1 MGQACVDHGRQR
13 GAINSGK
20 FIMLLRRLALLLLC
34 VPFALSAAEAE
45 RPHTAGPTVREF
57 VPPLRM
63 PKQGS
68 ARKLRVY
75 LPPEYAKGAQRY
87 PVLYMFDGQNL
98 FDAAT
103 SYAGE
108 WGVDETMDALAREG
122 FPAIV
127 IGIDHGGEQRFHEL
141 IPYWNVRFLP
151 NEGTLFIDDVV
162 HAIKPFVDANYRTLP
177 DRDHTAVVGSSLGGL
192 SADYAIHRYPDVFG
206 KAGVFSPSYW
216 VSDEPFAI
224 ARRTALPAGSRVYLY
239 TGGREGE
246 ESVSQLETMAS
257 ILRVHSAGDD
267 SVTVHVEPEAEHN
280 EAAWRAEFPRAVR
293 WLFDIETTHATD

>member
-1 MGQACVDHGRQR
+1 
-13 GAINSGK
+13 
-20 FIMLLRRLALLLLC
+20 MLLRRLALLLLC
-34 VPFALSAAEAE
+34 VPFALPAAEAE

-63 PKQGS
+63 PKLGS

-75 LPPEYAKGAQRY
+75 LPPDYTKGAQRY

-98 FDAAT
+98 FDEAT

-127 IGIDHGGEQRFHEL
+127 IGIDHGGEQRFNEL

-151 NEGTLFIDDVV
+151 NEGTLFIHDVV

-224 ARRTALPAGSRVYLY
+224 ARRTALLAGSRVYLY
-239 TGGREGE
+239 TGGREGA

-257 ILRVHSAGDD
+257 ILRAHSHGDD
-267 SVTVHVEPEAEHN
+267 SVTMHVMPEAEHN

-293 WLFDIETTHATD
+293 WLFGIEARHVAD

>member
-1 MGQACVDHGRQR
+1 
-13 GAINSGK
+13 
-20 FIMLLRRLALLLLC
+20 MLLRRLALLLLC
-34 VPFALSAAEAE
+34 VPFALPAAEAE

-63 PKQGS
+63 PKLGS

-75 LPPEYAKGAQRY
+75 LPPDYTKGAQRY

-98 FDAAT
+98 FDEAT

-108 WGVDETMDALAREG
+108 WGVDETMDALACEG

-127 IGIDHGGEQRFHEL
+127 IGIDHGGEQRFNEL

-151 NEGTLFIDDVV
+151 NEGALFIDDVV

-239 TGGREGE
+239 TGGREGT

-257 ILRVHSAGDD
+257 ILRAHSHGDD
-267 SVTVHVEPEAEHN
+267 SVTMHVMPEAEHN

-293 WLFDIETTHATD
+293 WLFGIEARHVAD

>member
-1 MGQACVDHGRQR
+1 
-13 GAINSGK
+13 
-20 FIMLLRRLALLLLC
+20 MLLRRLALLLLC
-34 VPFALSAAEAE
+34 VPFALNAAEGE
-45 RPHTAGPTVREF
+45 RPHTAGPTVRDF

-63 PKQGS
+63 PKLGF

-75 LPPEYAKGAQRY
+75 LPPDYAQDSQRY

-98 FDAAT
+98 FDDAT

-127 IGIDHGGEQRFHEL
+127 IGIDHGGEQRFNEL

-151 NEGTLFIDDVV
+151 NAGSLFIDDVI

-177 DRDHTAVVGSSLGGL
+177 DRDHTAVMGSSLGGL
-192 SADYAIHRYPDVFG
+192 SADYAIHRYPEVFG

-216 VSDEPFAI
+216 VSDESFAI

-257 ILRVHSAGDD
+257 ILRAHSGGDNG
-267 SVTVHVEPEAEHN
+267 VTVHVVPEAEHN

-293 WLFDIETTHATD
+293 WLFDVGAKHAAK

>member
-1 MGQACVDHGRQR
+1 MR
-13 GAINSGK
+13 
-20 FIMLLRRLALLLLC
+20 LRRLAFLLLC
-34 VPFALSAAEAE
+34 FPLALAAAEIE
-45 RPHTAGPTVREF
+45 RPHTAGPTVRDF

-63 PKQGS
+63 PKLGF

-75 LPPEYAKGAQRY
+75 LPPDYAQGSRRY

-98 FDAAT
+98 FDEAT

-127 IGIDHGGEQRFHEL
+127 VGIDHGGEQRFNEL

-151 NEGTLFIDDVV
+151 NWGALFIDDVV
-162 HAIKPFVDANYRTLP
+162 YAIKPFVDANYRTLP
-177 DRDHTAVVGSSLGGL
+177 DRNHTAVVGSSLGGL
-192 SADYAIHRYPDVFG
+192 SADYAIHRYPEVFG

-216 VSDEPFAI
+216 VSEEPLAI
-224 ARRTALPAGSRVYLY
+224 ARKTPLPAGSRVYLY
-239 TGGREGE
+239 TGGREGAD
-246 ESVSQLETMAS
+246 SVSQLETMAS
-257 ILRVHSAGDD
+257 ILRTYPGGVDN
-267 SVTVHVEPEAEHN
+267 VTVRVVPEAEHN

-293 WLFDIETTHATD
+293 WLFQVGTKPAAE

>member
-1 MGQACVDHGRQR
+1 
-13 GAINSGK
+13 
-20 FIMLLRRLALLLLC
+20 MLLRRLAFLLLC
-34 VPFALSAAEAE
+34 VPCALVAAAEE
-45 RPHTAGPTVREF
+45 RPHTAGPTVRDF

-63 PKQGS
+63 PKLGF

-75 LPPEYAKGAQRY
+75 LPPDYAQGSQRY

-98 FDAAT
+98 FDDAT

-108 WGVDETMDALAREG
+108 WGVDETMDVLAREG

-127 IGIDHGGEQRFHEL
+127 VGIDHGGERRFNEL

-151 NEGTLFIDDVV
+151 NSGALFIDDVV

-192 SADYAIHRYPDVFG
+192 SADYAIHRYPEVFG

-216 VSDEPFAI
+216 VSEEAFAV
-224 ARRTALPAGSRVYLY
+224 ARSTPLPVGSRVYLY
-239 TGGREGE
+239 TGGREGGD
-246 ESVSQLETMAS
+246 SVSQLETMAS
-257 ILRVHSAGDD
+257 ILRAHSGSADN
-267 SVTVHVEPEAEHN
+267 VTVRVVPEAEHN
-280 EAAWRAEFPRAVR
+280 EAAWRAEFPHAVR
-293 WLFDIETTHATD
+293 WLFNVGTTHAAK

>member
-1 MGQACVDHGRQR
+1 
-13 GAINSGK
+13 
-20 FIMLLRRLALLLLC
+20 MLLRRLALLLLC

-63 PKQGS
+63 PKLGS

-75 LPPEYAKGAQRY
+75 LPPKYAEGTQRY

-98 FDAAT
+98 FDEAT

-127 IGIDHGGEQRFHEL
+127 IGIDHGGEQRFNEL

-151 NEGTLFIDDVV
+151 NEGSQFIDDVV
-162 HAIKPFVDANYRTLP
+162 HAIKPFVDANYRTLA

-267 SVTVHVEPEAEHN
+267 SVTVHVMPEAEHN

-293 WLFDIETTHATD
+293 WLFDIETTHAID

>member
-1 MGQACVDHGRQR
+1 
-13 GAINSGK
+13 
-20 FIMLLRRLALLLLC
+20 MLLRRLAFLLLC
-34 VPFALSAAEAE
+34 VPFALAAAGPG
-45 RPHTAGPTVREF
+45 RPHTAGPSVRDF

-63 PKQGS
+63 PKLGF

-75 LPPEYAKGAQRY
+75 LPPGYAQGSRRY

-98 FDAAT
+98 FDEAT

-108 WGVDETMDALAREG
+108 WGVDEAMDALAREG

-127 IGIDHGGEQRFHEL
+127 VGIDHGGEQRFNEL

-151 NEGTLFIDDVV
+151 NAGALFIDDVV

-177 DRDHTAVVGSSLGGL
+177 DRGHTAVIGSSLGGL
-192 SADYAIHRYPDVFG
+192 SADYAIHAYPDVFG

-216 VSDEPFAI
+216 VSEEAFAI
-224 ARRTALPAGSRVYLY
+224 ARRTPLPAGSRVYLY
-239 TGGREGE
+239 TGGREGG
-246 ESVSQLETMAS
+246 ESVPQLETMAS
-257 ILRVHSAGDD
+257 ILRGHPGGGDG
-267 SVTVHVEPEAEHN
+267 VTVHVAPEAEHN

-293 WLFDIETTHATD
+293 WLFDVGPQRATD